1 MGNLKLQRNHV
12 LVLGY
17 KEGWAQSICM
27 RKGVREMWDISGRGL
42 LKVYRRLN
50 LTARWVVRI

>member
-1 MGNLKLQRNHV
+1 MGNLKLRRNYV

-17 KEGWAQSICM
+17 KEGWAQSVCM